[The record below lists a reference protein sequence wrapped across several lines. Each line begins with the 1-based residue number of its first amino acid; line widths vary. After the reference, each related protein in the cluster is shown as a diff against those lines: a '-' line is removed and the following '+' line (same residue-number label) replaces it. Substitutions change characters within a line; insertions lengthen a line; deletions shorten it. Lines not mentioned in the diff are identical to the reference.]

1 MSVDIPYKTGGTN
14 ILSYSEATTE
24 AIANA
29 EEASPEGNEW

>member
-1 MSVDIPYKTGGTN
+1 MRVEIPYTRGGTN

-29 EEASPEGNEW
+29 VEASPEGNEW